1 MRHGDTV
8 YHRRR
13 ERHLPRMAEAFL
25 AKRSRQSQR
34 RRARHSGRLLFA
46 ADGLW
51 SHFYVFCWS
60 DTAHGGAVCGADP
73 SAWSGAGGTSFSS
86 PIMAGIQALINQ
98 KAGGPQGNPAAVYYQ
113 LAAGEYGSSGSS
125 SCNSDNGNAV
135 ASNCIFYDV
144 TSGDM
149 DVDCAGPNCYL
160 ADGSVGVLSTSNSSF
175 APAYGTHVGWDFAT
189 GIGTVNAANLVNNWP
204 SSAPQPGFTLSIS
217 SGTLTFPQGAFGLT
231 TLTINPVNGFSGNV
245 NLTASGLPGGVSALF
260 GTNPASTT
268 SLLTLSASGTA
279 ATGTFTV
286 TVTGSSGT
294 LSSKATI
301 TLTVNPAGDYALSA
315 SPSSLNIA
323 QGAKGT
329 SAISINPLNGFNG
342 TVSLSASG
350 LPIGVTAAFNP
361 GSTTSAS
368 TLTLT
373 AGSAAALGTF
383 TITVTGASGALSH
396 STTVSLTVVP
406 PPNFALT
413 ASPNS
418 LSLARGGKI
427 TSSIMV
433 TSQNGFTGSVNLSAS
448 GLPRGVTASFNPGSA
463 TSTST
468 LTLSAKNNAATGTF
482 SIRING
488 ISGSLTRTATISLN
502 VHR

>member
-1 MRHGDTV
+1 
-8 YHRRR
+8 
-13 ERHLPRMAEAFL
+13 
-25 AKRSRQSQR
+25 
-34 RRARHSGRLLFA
+34 
-46 ADGLW
+46 
-51 SHFYVFCWS
+51 
-60 DTAHGGAVCGADP
+60 
-73 SAWSGAGGTSFSS
+73 
-86 PIMAGIQALINQ
+86 MAGIQALINQ
-98 KAGGPQGNPAAVYYQ
+98 KAGGPQGNPAPVYYQ

-125 SCNSDNGNAV
+125 SCNSDHGNAV

-204 SSAPQPGFTLSIS
+204 LSAPQPGFTLSTS
-217 SGTLTFPQGAFGLT
+217 PGTLTFLQGASGLT
-231 TLTINPVNGFSGNV
+231 TITINPVNGFSGNV
-245 NLTASGLPGGVSALF
+245 NLTASGLPNGVSALF

-268 SLLTLSASGTA
+268 SLLTLSASGAA

-294 LSSKATI
+294 LSGKATI
-301 TLTVNPAGDYALSA
+301 MLTVNPAGDYALSA

-329 SAISINPLNGFNG
+329 SAVNVNPLNGFNG
-342 TVSLSASG
+342 SVSLSASG

-361 GSTTSAS
+361 ASTTSAT

-373 AGSAAALGTF
+373 ASSAAPLGTF
-383 TITVTGASGALSH
+383 PITVIGASGALSH

-406 PPNFALT
+406 PPNVALA

-418 LSLARGGKI
+418 LSLARGSNI
-427 TSSIMV
+427 TSTIMV

-468 LTLSAKNNAATGTF
+468 LTLSAKNNAATGTL

-488 ISGSLTRTATISLN
+488 ISGSLTHTATISLN